1 MVAMGRGS
9 AAVEREA
16 MLGASRLWAF
26 ALRVEAESIAL
37 MTRRVWLRWLMLVPR
52 ALPARARGRAIA
64 WENFDPAKLG
74 AALLAETNRVR
85 LGMDDSLKGNTASS
99 VINGSFGSL
108 VSGRHVG
115 R

>member
-1 MVAMGRGS
+1 
-9 AAVEREA
+9 
-16 MLGASRLWAF
+16 
-26 ALRVEAESIAL
+26 
-37 MTRRVWLRWLMLVPR
+37 MLVPR

-74 AALLAETNRVR
+74 AALSAETNRVR